1 MAKNTGR
8 RLRELE
14 STKEGG
20 ESITAVYWGDGLI
33 TVKGRT
39 ISIED
44 FKKIYPDHKVV
55 SWDDDDD
62 DQE

>member
-20 ESITAVYWGDGLI
+20 DKITAVYWSNGLI
-33 TVKGRT
+33 TVDGETLT
-39 ISIED
+39 IDE
-44 FKKIYPDHKVV
+44 FEKRYPDHKVIT
-55 SWDDDDD
+55 WDDED
-62 DQE
+62 E